1 MGQKFS
7 LEGPPGGRVEL
18 APSIERRSVRI
29 QAQWSCRYPHGFE
42 NSVIEIHKVGGGRA
56 HDKSKSAKVGPGTD
70 GTVILNVDLYG
81 QLTPGN
87 DYYLKWKVEDNYP
100 FSGRLL
106 AESASFECVSLKLS
120 AHAGDVDEEVEIT
133 CVRSVEERN
142 AEGFR
147 TAIDV
152 DADGGGVDAD
162 GGGPSNAPSLGEA
175 ARSETLISKVD
186 HIWQAKTVQSKRE
199 LEDQQRKSDADARK
213 REKRELP
220 DPPDGA
226 PRAAP
231 VLQASSMSK
240 LDPRLPHRVQEWA
253 STQPNA
259 FVSERDADAIVAWL
273 RAQRGS
279 NYARKPVNGLRKQ
292 VVRVIGQL
300 RAPPKASTPGTAEWS
315 IDASPDTAAAN
326 STAGSGSKRSLEA
339 ASATAGMVPHLA
351 SASKVAK
358 TAAAGGRETVPS
370 GGAGFNLLNASLRA
384 SPAVTAAAAA
394 VAAVA
399 AESPAAPLPADVDM
413 GDANEDID
421 EEMQLALAMSMSQQA
436 GDAVLSRLRG
446 ELGQVSIEHGG
457 SSTSRIVAFNSF
469 STVGSLEL
477 LTTSR
482 VAYFEVVILEI
493 SSASCSPQL
502 GFATLAFATGDNA
515 PRNAGAGDDAYS
527 WGLDGV
533 RKLKWSG
540 QSSPWACTWAVGDT
554 IGLAANVGMG
564 KIAVSKNGSWTGEG
578 NGVVFTDD
586 AIKQGVYPALTAS
599 NFKLRC
605 AFAAADFKYA
615 LPPGAVWTAAA
626 AATPADMGDANEDMD
641 EEMQLALAM
650 SMSQQAAARRH
661 EDKCECR
668 ACVAEAKLAAAEA
681 RAQEA
686 EAKLKAAEKAPPTA
700 VTAAERKKFYEYFK
714 EIDTDSDGLL
724 SVSEI
729 MNYMNGKFGFALTL
743 EQATAMVKE
752 ADTDTDGGISF
763 QEFCTILKCA
773 EDSQADAKWIEC
785 QAKIGNDIFE
795 KERVRGSA
803 DKKQKCGHGGG
814 GGTYGQ
820 PMRAPPQAPAIPQG
834 MHPGVE
840 CDRSGMKPIVGMR
853 YHLRGHNY
861 DLCQAEYDKLSAG
874 EKGLY
879 EAITPPPPTG
889 SLTGGGGGYS
899 RGGAL
904 VQASNAA
911 VEKRR
916 LDELAARNKEIAD
929 KLAKQKAEKEAIKAA
944 MARDRAE
951 LAARG
956 PAQASIAKK
965 LPTGGSSGGGG
976 GYSGGGG
983 FSLVNPPRYLPSALP
998 QHEQIGVHESAEVK
1012 DDTGRFQA
1020 GLRAVL
1026 DTGNAGCTLITERAA
1041 KHLGLVDSHGVPT
1054 DYHAHKVNG
1063 LRQTVSC
1070 RGVVAGAKDVLP
1082 ALLLSY
1088 RIKSKEMKNVVAAV
1102 TKADLGADLCAASLV
1117 STSRPLG
1124 CTPTTAG
1131 LHTRRAL
1138 LQRHYRPPELTQVLP
1153 RNPCS
1158 QTRMPR
1164 GNSVT

>member
-29 QAQWSCRYPHGFE
+29 QAQWSSRYPHGFE

-70 GTVILNVDLYG
+70 GTVVLNVDLYG

-120 AHAGDVDEEVEIT
+120 AHAGDVDVNSKRADEEVEIT

-147 TAIDV
+147 TAIDL
-152 DADGGGVDAD
+152 DAD
-162 GGGPSNAPSLGEA
+162 GGGPSNAPSLAEA
-175 ARSETLISKVD
+175 ARV
-186 HIWQAKTVQSKRE
+186 
-199 LEDQQRKSDADARK
+199 
-213 REKRELP
+213 
-220 DPPDGA
+220 
-226 PRAAP
+226 
-231 VLQASSMSK
+231 
-240 LDPRLPHRVQEWA
+240 WA
-253 STQPNA
+253 
-259 FVSERDADAIVAWL
+259 
-273 RAQRGS
+273 
-279 NYARKPVNGLRKQ
+279 
-292 VVRVIGQL
+292 
-300 RAPPKASTPGTAEWS
+300 
-315 IDASPDTAAAN
+315 
-326 STAGSGSKRSLEA
+326 
-339 ASATAGMVPHLA
+339 
-351 SASKVAK
+351 
-358 TAAAGGRETVPS
+358 
-370 GGAGFNLLNASLRA
+370 
-384 SPAVTAAAAA
+384 
-394 VAAVA
+394 
-399 AESPAAPLPADVDM
+399 
-413 GDANEDID
+413 
-421 EEMQLALAMSMSQQA
+421 
-436 GDAVLSRLRG
+436 
-446 ELGQVSIEHGG
+446 
-457 SSTSRIVAFNSF
+457 
-469 STVGSLEL
+469 
-477 LTTSR
+477 
-482 VAYFEVVILEI
+482 
-493 SSASCSPQL
+493 
-502 GFATLAFATGDNA
+502 
-515 PRNAGAGDDAYS
+515 
-527 WGLDGV
+527 
-533 RKLKWSG
+533 
-540 QSSPWACTWAVGDT
+540 
-554 IGLAANVGMG
+554 
-564 KIAVSKNGSWTGEG
+564 
-578 NGVVFTDD
+578 
-586 AIKQGVYPALTAS
+586 
-599 NFKLRC
+599 
-605 AFAAADFKYA
+605 
-615 LPPGAVWTAAA
+615 AAA

-661 EDKCECR
+661 EVNCECR

-729 MNYMNGKFGFALTL
+729 MKYMNGKFGFELTL

-820 PMRAPPQAPAIPQG
+820 PMRAPP
-834 MHPGVE
+834 
-840 CDRSGMKPIVGMR
+840 
-853 YHLRGHNY
+853 
-861 DLCQAEYDKLSAG
+861 
-874 EKGLY
+874 
-879 EAITPPPPTG
+879 
-889 SLTGGGGGYS
+889 
-899 RGGAL
+899 
-904 VQASNAA
+904 
-911 VEKRR
+911 
-916 LDELAARNKEIAD
+916 
-929 KLAKQKAEKEAIKAA
+929 
-944 MARDRAE
+944 
-951 LAARG
+951 
-956 PAQASIAKK
+956 KK

-983 FSLVNPPRYLPSALP
+983 FSLVNPPRYLPSALPSALP

-1088 RIKSKEMKNVVAAV
+1088 RIKGKEMKNVVAAV
-1102 TKADLGADLCAASLV
+1102 TKADLGADLCA
-1117 STSRPLG
+1117 G
-1124 CTPTTAG
+1124 
-1131 LHTRRAL
+1131 
-1138 LQRHYRPPELTQVLP
+1138 
-1153 RNPCS
+1153 
-1158 QTRMPR
+1158 
-1164 GNSVT
+1164 

>member
-1 MGQKFS
+1 M
-7 LEGPPGGRVEL
+7 
-18 APSIERRSVRI
+18 
-29 QAQWSCRYPHGFE
+29 
-42 NSVIEIHKVGGGRA
+42 
-56 HDKSKSAKVGPGTD
+56 
-70 GTVILNVDLYG
+70 
-81 QLTPGN
+81 
-87 DYYLKWKVEDNYP
+87 
-100 FSGRLL
+100 
-106 AESASFECVSLKLS
+106 
-120 AHAGDVDEEVEIT
+120 
-133 CVRSVEERN
+133 
-142 AEGFR
+142 
-147 TAIDV
+147 
-152 DADGGGVDAD
+152 
-162 GGGPSNAPSLGEA
+162 
-175 ARSETLISKVD
+175 
-186 HIWQAKTVQSKRE
+186 
-199 LEDQQRKSDADARK
+199 
-213 REKRELP
+213 
-220 DPPDGA
+220 
-226 PRAAP
+226 
-231 VLQASSMSK
+231 
-240 LDPRLPHRVQEWA
+240 
-253 STQPNA
+253 
-259 FVSERDADAIVAWL
+259 
-273 RAQRGS
+273 
-279 NYARKPVNGLRKQ
+279 
-292 VVRVIGQL
+292 
-300 RAPPKASTPGTAEWS
+300 
-315 IDASPDTAAAN
+315 
-326 STAGSGSKRSLEA
+326 
-339 ASATAGMVPHLA
+339 
-351 SASKVAK
+351 
-358 TAAAGGRETVPS
+358 
-370 GGAGFNLLNASLRA
+370 
-384 SPAVTAAAAA
+384 
-394 VAAVA
+394 
-399 AESPAAPLPADVDM
+399 
-413 GDANEDID
+413 
-421 EEMQLALAMSMSQQA
+421 
-436 GDAVLSRLRG
+436 
-446 ELGQVSIEHGG
+446 
-457 SSTSRIVAFNSF
+457 
-469 STVGSLEL
+469 GSLEL

-661 EDKCECR
+661 EVKCECR

-729 MNYMNGKFGFALTL
+729 MKYMNGKFGFELTL

-803 DKKQKCGHGGG
+803 DKKQKCGHGG
-814 GGTYGQ
+814 
-820 PMRAPPQAPAIPQG
+820 
-834 MHPGVE
+834 
-840 CDRSGMKPIVGMR
+840 
-853 YHLRGHNY
+853 
-861 DLCQAEYDKLSAG
+861 
-874 EKGLY
+874 
-879 EAITPPPPTG
+879 
-889 SLTGGGGGYS
+889 
-899 RGGAL
+899 
-904 VQASNAA
+904 
-911 VEKRR
+911 
-916 LDELAARNKEIAD
+916 
-929 KLAKQKAEKEAIKAA
+929 A

-983 FSLVNPPRYLPSALP
+983 FSLVNPPRYLPSALPSALP

-1088 RIKSKEMKNVVAAV
+1088 RIKGKEMKNVVAAV
-1102 TKADLGADLCAASLV
+1102 TKADLGADLCA
-1117 STSRPLG
+1117 G
-1124 CTPTTAG
+1124 
-1131 LHTRRAL
+1131 
-1138 LQRHYRPPELTQVLP
+1138 
-1153 RNPCS
+1153 
-1158 QTRMPR
+1158 
-1164 GNSVT
+1164 